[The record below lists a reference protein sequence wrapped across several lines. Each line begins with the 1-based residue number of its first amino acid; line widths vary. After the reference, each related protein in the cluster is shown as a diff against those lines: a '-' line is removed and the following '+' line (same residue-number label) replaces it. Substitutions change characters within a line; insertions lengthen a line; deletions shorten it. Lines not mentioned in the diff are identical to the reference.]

1 MFSNISNKRRNGVL
15 RPTKTNLISTQCEI
29 CNRQGIYE
37 CMICKKILCCVDT
50 KKETNCYCFK
60 CYMDKDNKHFVNA
73 FEKRNSYMG
82 IMGLFKRIRLY
93 FKGKN
98 KKTVKPLNVN
108 KIGPQY

>member
-1 MFSNISNKRRNGVL
+1 MFSNKRRNGVL

-29 CNRQGIYE
+29 CNRQGMYE
-37 CMICKKILCCVDT
+37 CMICKKILCWADT
-50 KKETNCYCFK
+50 KKEAHCYCFK
-60 CYMDKDNKHFVNA
+60 CYMDKDNNQFVNA
-73 FEKRNSYMG
+73 FEEKNPYMG

-108 KIGPQY
+108 TIGPHN